1 MTENGFRQDEAGRL
15 EATDPDPSGPEIT
28 FHHVSLAVRHATDL
42 WPILAGS
49 LGGRYMGS
57 GLGPGYGWT
66 QLQFA
71 NGFRVEGLHP
81 ETGTERQHTETE
93 PVVSDEGGSTS
104 TSTSTSTSS
113 AESDLGSAPTSKSF
127 VSEFI
132 ERSGVGP
139 HHLTFKVTDI
149 SQVVGPLR
157 DAGFKVVERQH
168 IDPIK
173 WSEAII
179 RSQDAHGTMV
189 QLLDGIPAPLALED
203 PPEGFPESDYDR
215 PIASLARVV
224 HAVKDL
230 PGALRLYR
238 DILCGKV
245 LSTGAAVDGNHWVE
259 LGWGG
264 PGRLRLL
271 EGVHADIAEFIG
283 DRPGRTRH
291 LFFNFDEPSYVPGA
305 TKVASGRWV
314 VPKEEV
320 LGTRLVLSS
329 SAR

>member
-1 MTENGFRQDEAGRL
+1 MTEDGFRDAENRPEAS
-15 EATDPDPSGPEIT
+15 DPDPSRPEIT

-42 WPILAGS
+42 WPILAGA

-81 ETGTERQHTETE
+81 ETGAEREQTETGQF
-93 PVVSDEGGSTS
+93 VSDPEGSTS
-104 TSTSTSTSS
+104 TSTEGSDS
-113 AESDLGSAPTSKSF
+113 ASESASKSF

-139 HHLTFKVTDI
+139 HHLTFKVSDI
-149 SQVVGPLR
+149 SQVVAPLR
-157 DAGFKVVERQH
+157 SAGFEVFERQH
-168 IDPIK
+168 VDPIK

-189 QLLDGIPAPLALED
+189 QLLDGIQAPLASED

-230 PGALRLYR
+230 PGALSLYR
-238 DILCGKV
+238 DILGGKV

-305 TKVASGRWV
+305 NKVASGRWV